1 MLTSDQSFFE
11 RYALHLGVGAFVLM
25 SSFLY
30 GVTIG
35 LQKNAAMALLPRRA
49 APLFDSTDVRLRR
62 LIPPADAI
70 VTPLGREMTIN
81 NHAAEMI
88 SIYSDRSATALL
100 EEQAQIWK
108 TQGLKV
114 IASTGKHR
122 GFVLALK
129 GAGEERYFFSAWT
142 VPPQLREKMS
152 AGKLTQGSM
161 SVYDF
166 SPADQASDGG
176 IPEIPIKTGGK
187 GGAVISSL
195 DPGGRTYSSV
205 YTVPGDIR
213 ENIEYYRAELET
225 QGWQVLHQNSSL
237 PDQAEPDR
245 ADYEVGNLV
254 FNKSGEEIVMLF
266 TPVTNDSSEDMSGPQ
281 TVVSIT
287 KGTLNIERWR
297 DLG

>member
-1 MLTSDQSFFE
+1 MLTTDRSFLE
-11 RYALHLGVGAFVLM
+11 RYALHLGVGVFVLM

-35 LQKNAAMALLPRRA
+35 LQKNAALASLPRGN
-49 APLFDSTDVRLRR
+49 APLFDSTEAPLKR

-70 VTPLGREMTIN
+70 VSPLGRDMTIN

-88 SIYSDRSATALL
+88 SVYSDRSAASLL

-114 IASTGKHR
+114 IASTGQHR

-142 VPPQLREKMS
+142 VPPPLREKMS
-152 AGKLTQGSM
+152 AGRATQGSM

-166 SPADQASDGG
+166 SPGDPASDGG

-213 ENIEYYRAELET
+213 ENIEYYRAELEI
-225 QGWQVLHQNSSL
+225 QGWQVLHQDSTT
-237 PDQAEPDR
+237 PER

-266 TPVTNDSSEDMSGPQ
+266 TPLTNDTSEDSFGPQ